1 MEPAYFE
8 KLPSNNLGAKYLDTK
23 QMEANFPDY
32 TNLLDRIEHQ
42 RELAKYVASFGNS
55 AGCST
60 AAAIGAISLR
70 RFPQMYDNV
79 FAILGGRGSGKSS
92 VIQSLHE
99 QMQNGEDNFDIV
111 FPIIVPELIS
121 DPHCSILGWIMA
133 TAEEV
138 IDSIEEQFRQLE
150 REQGGRWVCDNMHCD
165 PLSFFKDCH
174 LQRNNKL
181 RENYEALKRDCIPDY
196 SFTSDFSYEDAVG
209 IQVNLSQKQYDLAKN
224 LNTFWNDVTTYWKNL
239 KILQAKKER
248 RNLSKVKTP
257 LIILMFDDVD
267 LVPERSLELLN
278 STFQYFT
285 NPNIVLIL
293 TAAEKV
299 LNQVIWTKMLER
311 MIGSNYKSLFTDFYT
326 RAGRQERA
334 AQKTSLESID
344 RMAGEYYDKV
354 VPPANRYSL
363 RRYFTIAERKRY
375 RYASIGQSV
384 WLPEETV
391 SIELEDFLSG
401 QIKDLEDSTGTSTSL
416 CDPAGK
422 IRDVYLLMFGD
433 KSRNIANGCLAI
445 LNCVAR
451 LKQCLSLGMGSTAW
465 QTVYNALRQLLEIL
479 ISSNGMTK
487 EPPLNYG
494 SLFYQTGKTGEVKI
508 NYNYIWEIYE
518 KQRELIEDK
527 YTVSTVEAVEWM
539 EDIDKRN
546 EASLRLGQEEL
557 KSLQKQVSILLVML
571 NFADGLK
578 AAVSGKLMDKTHG
591 SKDGEDGICEIASMI
606 NSAAYSQL
614 IDRKIAGDWS
624 WLSLFP
630 KKLSIDDFLLRFPY
644 ALEHVDRYA
653 KFDPFD
659 VVKTQEYLIDI
670 FYKCSVNCDK
680 KPRTKKRSSIE
691 ELIRNGNCPPGTLL
705 ASEITN
711 EPEWVKTVMA
721 MLFLRYSGITEVDSS
736 FLNFSRESR
745 NILEIFSFSGH
756 LNRKIK
762 EGLIAFL
769 KGDLSGSTLKKTV
782 DKLFSNLDK
791 MAKQI
796 GKSVAEKTDPPE
808 KIINVLNE
816 FKNKES
822 CSLSVLYNWYHTNIE
837 ESDRQQV
844 FKYFMAYR
852 LASNTPMTT
861 EAFADWLIR
870 LVENDID
877 MVGSYLKNQSCMELT
892 DDTYGK
898 ILDLLNDIPVAT
910 DELRT
915 ARRACLNES
924 EKSKKAFEPSKP
936 SETRAHSDTFDG
948 DGSSANDSTAKEA
961 VMYPLNNLLN
971 YLLILG
977 RETGHR
983 QVYEPHLGYWFS
995 ELVRG
1000 YFDLS
1005 TLLDPTIAADESKE
1019 KNKAADESGEENKA
1033 ADESEE
1039 KHKNKFDTL
1048 WAHDHNLSANSM
1060 IILVLDITERLLPT
1074 YFAAKLLRKNVRDL
1088 YSSAPSSMQYPLIEN
1103 VSARVRATY
1112 QDLLDEKEDKDL
1124 FKMMSEVR
1132 DQVADLYIE
1141 YLEGNRNE

>member
-1 MEPAYFE
+1 MDPMCFE

-42 RELAKYVASFGNS
+42 RELAKYVANFGNS
-55 AGCST
+55 TGCRT
-60 AAAIGAISLR
+60 ATANGAINLR

-181 RENYEALKRDCIPDY
+181 RENYESLKRDCIPDY

-224 LNTFWNDVTTYWKNL
+224 LNTFWNDVTTYWRNL

-248 RNLSKVKTP
+248 RDLSKVKTP

-326 RAGRQERA
+326 RTGRQERGS
-334 AQKTSLESID
+334 QKTSLESID
-344 RMAGEYYDKV
+344 RMAREYYDKV

-401 QIKDLEDSTGTSTSL
+401 QIKDLEDGSGASTSL
-416 CDPAGK
+416 CDHAGK
-422 IRDVYLLMFGD
+422 ISDAYLLMFGD

-451 LKQCLSLGMGSTAW
+451 LKQCLNPGMDSTAW
-465 QTVYNALRQLLEIL
+465 RTVYNALRQLLETL
-479 ISSNGMTK
+479 ISSNSMTK
-487 EPPLNYG
+487 ELSLNYG
-494 SLFYQTGKTGEVKI
+494 SLLYQAGKAGEVKI
-508 NYNYIWEIYE
+508 NYNYVWEIYE

-527 YTVSTVEAVEWM
+527 YTISIVEAEEWM
-539 EDIDKRN
+539 EDTDRRN
-546 EASLRLGQEEL
+546 DASLRLGQEEL

-578 AAVSGKLMDKTHG
+578 AAVSGKILGKAHG
-591 SKDGEDGICEIASMI
+591 SKDGEDSICGLAGII
-606 NSAAYSQL
+606 NTAACSQL

-630 KKLSIDDFLLRFPY
+630 QNLRIGAFLLRFPY
-644 ALEHVDRYA
+644 VSEHVDRYA
-653 KFDPFD
+653 EFDPFD

-670 FYKCSVNCDK
+670 FYKCTVNCDK

-691 ELIRNGNCPPGTLL
+691 ELIRNGNCPPGALL

-736 FLNFSRESR
+736 FLNFSHESR
-745 NILEIFSFSGH
+745 NILEIFNFGGQ
-756 LNRKIK
+756 LNKKIK
-762 EGLIAFL
+762 EGLTTFL
-769 KGDLSGSTLKKTV
+769 KGDLSRSTLKKTV
-782 DKLFSNLDK
+782 DQLFTSLNNIVRQTGK
-791 MAKQI
+791 GVAK
-796 GKSVAEKTDPPE
+796 KEDPPE
-808 KIINVLNE
+808 KIRNVLNE
-816 FKNKES
+816 FKNRES
-822 CSLSVLYNWYHTNIE
+822 YSLNHLYSWYHTDIKD
-837 ESDRQQV
+837 SDRQQV
-844 FKYFMAYR
+844 FEYFIYR
-852 LASNTPMTT
+852 LAYNTPSTA

-870 LVENDID
+870 LVESDID
-877 MVGSYLKNQSCMELT
+877 MVGFYLRSQGSMELT

-898 ILDLLNDIPVAT
+898 IQELLSDIPVVT

-924 EKSKKAFEPSKP
+924 KKSKKAFEPSNP
-936 SETRAHSDTFDG
+936 SETRAYSDTSAG
-948 DGSSANDSTAKEA
+948 DGSSANDSAAKKA

-977 RETGHR
+977 KEIDRM
-983 QVYEPHLGYWFS
+983 QADEPHLGYWFY

-1000 YFDLS
+1000 YFELAA
-1005 TLLDPTIAADESKE
+1005 LLDPTITANESKE
-1019 KNKAADESGEENKA
+1019 KDSNKYDIP
-1033 ADESEE
+1033 
-1039 KHKNKFDTL
+1039 
-1048 WAHDHNLSANSM
+1048 WAHHHNLSANSI
-1060 IILVLDITERLLPT
+1060 IILVLDIIEQLLPA
-1074 YFAAKLLRKNVRDL
+1074 YFAAKLLKKNVRGL
-1088 YSSAPSSMQYPLIEN
+1088 YSLAPSSMQYPLIEN
-1103 VSARVRATY
+1103 VSARVKATY
-1112 QDLLDEKEDKDL
+1112 QDMLNEKEDERL
-1124 FKMMSEVR
+1124 CQMMWEVR
-1132 DQVADLYIE
+1132 DQVVDLYIE
-1141 YLEGNRNE
+1141 YLEGNRDE

>member
-1 MEPAYFE
+1 MDPMCFE
-8 KLPSNNLGAKYLDTK
+8 KLPSNNLGAKYLDAK

-42 RELAKYVASFGNS
+42 RELAKYVANFGNS
-55 AGCST
+55 TGCRT
-60 AAAIGAISLR
+60 ATANGAINLR

-181 RENYEALKRDCIPDY
+181 RENYESLKRDCIPDY

-224 LNTFWNDVTTYWKNL
+224 LNTFWNDVTTYWRNL

-248 RNLSKVKTP
+248 RDLSKVKTP

-326 RAGRQERA
+326 GAGRQERGA
-334 AQKTSLESID
+334 KKTSLESID

-375 RYASIGQSV
+375 RYASMGQSV
-384 WLPEETV
+384 RLPEETV

-401 QIKDLEDSTGTSTSL
+401 QIKDLEDSAGISTSL
-416 CDPAGK
+416 CDAAGEIK
-422 IRDVYLLMFGD
+422 DVYLLMFGD

-451 LKQCLSLGMGSTAW
+451 LKQCLSPGMGSTSW
-465 QTVYNALRQLLEIL
+465 RTVYNALRQLLETL
-479 ISSNGMTK
+479 IYSNSMTK
-487 EPPLNYG
+487 EL
-494 SLFYQTGKTGEVKI
+494 SVDDSSFLYQAGKAGEVKI
-508 NYNYIWEIYE
+508 NYNYVWEIYE
-518 KQRELIEDK
+518 KQRGLIEDK
-527 YTVSTVEAVEWM
+527 YMISAVEAEEWM
-539 EDIDKRN
+539 EDTDRRN

-591 SKDGEDGICEIASMI
+591 SKDEEESICGLAGII
-606 NSAAYSQL
+606 NTAARSQL

-624 WLSLFP
+624 WLALFP
-630 KKLSIDDFLLRFPY
+630 QKLSIDAFLLRFPY

-653 KFDPFD
+653 EFDPFD

-670 FYKCSVNCDK
+670 FYKCTVNCDK
-680 KPRTKKRSSIE
+680 KPRTKKRSSIA
-691 ELIRNGNCPPGTLL
+691 ELIRNGSCPPGTLL

-736 FLNFSRESR
+736 FLNFSHESR
-745 NILEIFSFSGH
+745 TVLEIFNFGGQ

-762 EGLIAFL
+762 EGLTAFL
-769 KGDLSGSTLKKTV
+769 KEDLSRNTLEKTV

-822 CSLSVLYNWYHTNIE
+822 CSLSILYNWYHTDIN

-844 FKYFMAYR
+844 FEYFMSYR
-852 LASNTPMTT
+852 LASNTPSISR
-861 EAFADWLIR
+861 EAFEDWLIR
-870 LVENDID
+870 LVERDID
-877 MVGSYLKNQSCMELT
+877 MVGFYLKYVSSMELT

-910 DELRT
+910 DELRI
-915 ARRACLNES
+915 ARSACLNES
-924 EKSKKAFEPSKP
+924 EKREKASESADPF
-936 SETRAHSDTFDG
+936 ETRAHSDTFDG
-948 DGSSANDSTAKEA
+948 DGSSANDNAAKKA

-977 RETGHR
+977 KEIDRR
-983 QVYEPHLGYWFS
+983 QIYEPHLGYWFS

-1000 YFDLS
+1000 YFDLAA
-1005 TLLDPTIAADESKE
+1005 LLNPTITA
-1019 KNKAADESGEENKA
+1019 N
-1033 ADESEE
+1033 ESEE

-1074 YFAAKLLRKNVRDL
+1074 YFAAKLFRKNVKDL
-1088 YSSAPSSMQYPLIEN
+1088 LSLALSSTQYPLIEN
-1103 VSARVRATY
+1103 VSARIRATY
-1112 QDLLDEKEDKDL
+1112 QDLLDEKGDKDL

-1132 DQVADLYIE
+1132 DQVADLYIK